1 MTWGMIR
8 DGALLL
14 QGGKV
19 LEMGPSR
26 RLENLTVARGAWEI
40 DAAGRVVLPGFV
52 EGRTQPLIQ
61 QARPGSAEKAARC
74 AALASDRGTQRPAFR
89 TAAARAQ
96 AVLARMARHG
106 TTTASAVAM
115 PALDR
120 AAALKTLRIFAD
132 AEGKH

>member
-26 RLENLTVARGAWEI
+26 RLENLTVARGAREI

-52 EGRTQPLIQ
+52 DGRTQPLIPEVKSGP
-61 QARPGSAEKAARC
+61 AATDATWRPLAELT
-74 AALASDRGTQRPAFR
+74 ALPSGRLQ
-89 TAAARAQ
+89 ARAQ
-96 AVLARMARHG
+96 AMLARMARHG
-106 TTTASAVAM
+106 TTTASAVTIPCLTA
-115 PALDR
+115 PPP
-120 AAALKTLRIFAD
+120 
-132 AEGKH
+132 

>member
-26 RLENLTVARGAWEI
+26 RLENLTAARGAREI

-52 EGRTQPLIQ
+52 DGRTQPLIAE
-61 QARPGSAEKAARC
+61 ARPGSPEKTTPEAHLSLPIAELS
-74 AALASDRGTQRPAFR
+74 ALPSGRLQ
-89 TAAARAQ
+89 ARAQ
-96 AVLARMARHG
+96 AMLARMARHG
-106 TTTASAVAM
+106 TTTASASPFRRLTA
-115 PALDR
+115 PPP
-120 AAALKTLRIFAD
+120 
-132 AEGKH
+132 

>member
-26 RLENLTVARGAWEI
+26 RLENLTVARGAREI

-52 EGRTQPLIQ
+52 DGRTQPLI
-61 QARPGSAEKAARC
+61 PEVKSGPAATD
-74 AALASDRGTQRPAFR
+74 ATWPVGGTDCPAFG
-89 TAAARAQ
+89 TATGESSSHAGPHGAS
-96 AVLARMARHG
+96 RHDYG
-106 TTTASAVAM
+106 IGVTTPS
-115 PALDR
+115 LDR
-120 AAALKTLRIFAD
+120 SAALKTLRIFAG